1 MKYKYVFGP
10 VLSGRLGRS
19 LGLDLTAA
27 TICSMDCLYCEVGRT
42 AVLTTERK
50 AYVPAKAILDE
61 LAHWHEHVGLP
72 LDAVTLGGSGEP
84 LLNTE
89 FSEVI
94 RGARRIMPSVPVAV
108 LTNAS
113 LLVEPEVRRELT
125 QADIVLPSLDS
136 LVDEEFA
143 AVNRPAQGVTPQ
155 AVAEAL
161 LAFRNEFAGRIFLE
175 VLLVAGV
182 NDSEENLR
190 RLKAF
195 VPRLRPDR
203 VDVVTMTRPGAYTEA
218 RAVPRESLERWR
230 RELRADITEAVGQS
244 SSALSANLLTKQ
256 EIQEI
261 VQNSVRRR
269 PQTVAQLAQ
278 ATGLSAESVR
288 EALDILSRT
297 GGVRV
302 VAAPAGE
309 SGNEQAGALDGPYYS
324 AGRR

>member
-27 TICSMDCLYCEVGRT
+27 PICSMDCLYCEVGRT

-50 AYVPAKAILDE
+50 AYVPAQAILDE
-61 LAHWHEHVGLP
+61 LAHWQEHVGQP
-72 LDAVTLGGSGEP
+72 VDAVTLGGSGEP

-89 FSEVI
+89 FGEVI
-94 RGARRIMPSVPVAV
+94 RGARRIMPATPVAV

-113 LLVEPEVRRELT
+113 LLVEPEVRRELA

-143 AVNRPAQGVTPQ
+143 AVNRPAAGVAPQ

-161 LAFRNEFAGRIFLE
+161 LAFRREFAGRIYLE

-182 NDSEENLR
+182 NDSEDNLR

-195 VPRLRPDR
+195 VPRLAPDR
-203 VDVVTMTRPGAYTEA
+203 VDVVTMTRPGAYAEA
-218 RAVPRESLERWR
+218 RAVPRKTLERWR
-230 RELRADITEAVGQS
+230 RELSAGVAEAAERT

-278 ATGLSAESVR
+278 ATGLPAECVR
-288 EALDILSRT
+288 EALAALSKM
-297 GGVRV
+297 GGVRTI
-302 VAAPAGE
+302 AAPAGAPE
-309 SGNEQAGALDGPYYS
+309 SEQGGPYYA

>member
-19 LGLDLTAA
+19 LGLDLTSAP
-27 TICSMDCLYCEVGRT
+27 ICSMDCLYCEVGRT

-50 AYVPAKAILDE
+50 AYVPARAILDE
-61 LAHWHEHVGLP
+61 LAHWQEHVGQP
-72 LDAVTLGGSGEP
+72 VDAVTLGGSGEP

-89 FSEVI
+89 FGEVI
-94 RGARRIMPSVPVAV
+94 RGARRIMPSTPVAV

-113 LLVEPEVRRELT
+113 LLVEPEVRRELA

-136 LVDEEFA
+136 LVNEEFA
-143 AVNRPAQGVTPQ
+143 AVNRPAEGVTPR

-161 LAFRNEFAGRIFLE
+161 LAFRREFAGRIFLE

-190 RLKAF
+190 RLKAIM
-195 VPRLRPDR
+195 PGLAPDR
-203 VDVVTMTRPGAYTEA
+203 VDVVTMTRPGAYAEA
-218 RAVPRESLERWR
+218 KPVSKETLELWR

-269 PQTVAQLAQ
+269 PQTAAQLAQ
-278 ATGLSAESVR
+278 ATGLSAECVR
-288 EALDILSRT
+288 EALAALSKT
-297 GGVRV
+297 GGVRTI
-302 VAAPAGE
+302 ASTAGE
-309 SGNEQAGALDGPYYS
+309 TAGEQDGPYYA